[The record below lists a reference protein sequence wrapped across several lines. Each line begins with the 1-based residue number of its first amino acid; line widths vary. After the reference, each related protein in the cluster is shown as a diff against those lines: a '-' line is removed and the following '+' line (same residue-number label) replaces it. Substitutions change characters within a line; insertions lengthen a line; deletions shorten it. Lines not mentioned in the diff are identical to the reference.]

1 MTKVGVVVPSGD
13 TVHSR
18 FMISL
23 ISLFQYTQPDVD
35 LVIINPR
42 SSSIAQG
49 RSVGVEIAKQR
60 GVDYILFLDSDMIFP
75 YTTLSGLLSRGKDV
89 VGATYVKRLLPT
101 SLNHYELDGTSPVGE
116 KRTVEPYVGSGL
128 REVARLPTGVLLIK
142 MSVFDDLE
150 KPYFQMSYK
159 DGEEIAEDFYF
170 CDRVRG
176 KGGTVWL
183 DADLSKHIGHLG
195 TYSHTLDDLAPKGD
209 LP

>member
-23 ISLFQYTQPDVD
+23 VSLFQYTEPGVD

-101 SLNHYELDGTSPVGE
+101 SLNHCELDGASPV
-116 KRTVEPYVGSGL
+116 VGNGL

-142 MSVFDDLE
+142 MSVFDDME

-170 CDRVRG
+170 CDRVRE
-176 KGGTVWL
+176 KGGSVWL